1 MSWRDVIKISREEA
15 TELGEKYAPED
26 MEEFRLEQANKI
38 KEKKRKELE
47 HKKEVYY
54 PAYRK
59 ILDLLRGLLKKYPT
73 SLDRRRDPE
82 FNKVFTALKYYL
94 ATGLGRQDK
103 KLHEL
108 FSGRFGKQSQAI
120 VYNPRHIE
128 GRSLEQIIHLLDEY
142 LGSGPDHWDDE

>member
-1 MSWRDVIKISREEA
+1 MSWERVLKISREEA

-59 ILDLLRGLLKKYPT
+59 ILDLFRGLLKKHPSYIE
-73 SLDRRRDPE
+73 RRRDPE
-82 FNKVFTALKYYL
+82 FNKVFSALKNYL

-108 FSGRFGKQSQAI
+108 ARADVTPYAKY
-120 VYNPRHIE
+120 YNPRHIE
-128 GRSLEQIIHLLDEY
+128 GRSLEQLIHLLAEY